1 MSEATTPGDAP
12 FDLDKLKQLVEMME
26 SHGLTEVNLRRGDE
40 QWRLRRGP
48 EVIQVP
54 QQYAMPGY
62 PQPPF
67 MPGAFPPGMPPG
79 MAPPAPM
86 AAPASTVASAS
97 AAPAADAG
105 LIVIKSPTVGTFYAA
120 PSPGEP
126 AFVSVGSVVTPETIV
141 CLIEAMKVF
150 NQIPSEVSGTITA
163 ILVKSG
169 DAVEFGQP
177 LFRLKP

>member
-1 MSEATTPGDAP
+1 MADKDTPGDAP

-26 SHGLTEVNLRRGDE
+26 SHDLTDVHLKRGDE

-48 EVIQVP
+48 RQVVHAVP
-54 QQYAMPGY
+54 QQYA
-62 PQPPF
+62 
-67 MPGAFPPGMPPG
+67 
-79 MAPPAPM
+79 PAPQQFAPAPSAPAPVAAAAA
-86 AAPASTVASAS
+86 AAP
-97 AAPAADAG
+97 AAPAADSG
-105 LIVIKSPTVGTFYAA
+105 LIDIKSPTVGTFYAA

-126 AFVSVGSVVTPETIV
+126 AFVSVGSVVTSETIV

-150 NQIPSEVSGTITA
+150 NQIPAEVNGTIAA

-177 LFRLKP
+177 LFRVKP

>member
-40 QWRLRRGP
+40 KWRLRRGP
-48 EVIQVP
+48 EVVQVP
-54 QQYAMPGY
+54 QQYAMP
-62 PQPPF
+62 
-67 MPGAFPPGMPPG
+67 
-79 MAPPAPM
+79 APMHAPAPAA
-86 AAPASTVASAS
+86 AAPAAASAAPA

-105 LIVIKSPTVGTFYAA
+105 LIDIKSPTVGTFYAA

-126 AFVSVGSVVTPETIV
+126 SFVSVGSVVTPETIV

-150 NQIPSEVSGTITA
+150 NQIPAEVSGTITA

-177 LFRLKP
+177 LFRVKP

>member
-1 MSEATTPGDAP
+1 MADKDTPGDAP

-26 SHGLTEVNLRRGDE
+26 SHDLTDVHLKRGDE

-48 EVIQVP
+48 RQVVHAVP
-54 QQYAMPGY
+54 QQYA
-62 PQPPF
+62 
-67 MPGAFPPGMPPG
+67 
-79 MAPPAPM
+79 PAPQQYAPAPSAPAPVAAA
-86 AAPASTVASAS
+86 AAP
-97 AAPAADAG
+97 AAPAADSG
-105 LIVIKSPTVGTFYAA
+105 LIDIKSPTVGTFYAA

-126 AFVSVGSVVTPETIV
+126 AFVSVGSVVTSETIV

-150 NQIPSEVSGTITA
+150 NQIPAEVNGTIAA

-177 LFRLKP
+177 LFRVKP

>member
-1 MSEATTPGDAP
+1 MSAEETSGNTP

-26 SHGLTEVNLRRGDE
+26 SHDLTEVNLRRGDE

-48 EVIQVP
+48 REVAHAVP
-54 QQYAMPGY
+54 QQYAMPQQY
-62 PQPPF
+62 APAPQP
-67 MPGAFPPGMPPG
+67 
-79 MAPPAPM
+79 
-86 AAPASTVASAS
+86 AAVVSAAS
-97 AAPAADAG
+97 AASAPEASG
-105 LIVIKSPTVGTFYAA
+105 LIDIKSPTVGTFYAQQ
-120 PSPGEP
+120 SPTDP

-150 NQIPSEVSGTITA
+150 NQIPAEVNGTIAA

-177 LFRLKP
+177 LFRVKP

>member
-1 MSEATTPGDAP
+1 MAETANSGDAP

-26 SHGLTEVNLRRGDE
+26 SHGLTEVHLRRGDE

-48 EVIQVP
+48 EVVQVP
-54 QQYAMPGY
+54 QQYA
-62 PQPPF
+62 
-67 MPGAFPPGMPPG
+67 
-79 MAPPAPM
+79 PAPVQM
-86 AAPASTVASAS
+86 AAAPAPAASSAAPA

-105 LIVIKSPTVGTFYAA
+105 LIDIKSPTVGTFYAA

-141 CLIEAMKVF
+141 CLLEAMKVF
-150 NQIPSEVSGTITA
+150 NQIPAEVSGTITA

-169 DAVEFGQP
+169 DAIEFGQP
-177 LFRLKP
+177 LFRVKP

>member
-1 MSEATTPGDAP
+1 MADKDNPGDAP

-26 SHGLTEVNLRRGDE
+26 SHDLTDVHLKRGDE

-48 EVIQVP
+48 RQVVHAVP
-54 QQYAMPGY
+54 QQYA
-62 PQPPF
+62 
-67 MPGAFPPGMPPG
+67 
-79 MAPPAPM
+79 PAPQQYAPAPSAPAPVAAA
-86 AAPASTVASAS
+86 AAP
-97 AAPAADAG
+97 AAPAADSG
-105 LIVIKSPTVGTFYAA
+105 LIDIKSPTVGTFYAA

-126 AFVSVGSVVTPETIV
+126 AFVSVGSVVTSETIV

-150 NQIPSEVSGTITA
+150 NQIPAEVNGTIAA

-177 LFRLKP
+177 LFRVKP

>member
-1 MSEATTPGDAP
+1 MSEATTSGDAP

-48 EVIQVP
+48 EVVQIP
-54 QQYAMPGY
+54 QQYAMP
-62 PQPPF
+62 
-67 MPGAFPPGMPPG
+67 
-79 MAPPAPM
+79 APMHAPAPVAAATAAAS
-86 AAPASTVASAS
+86 AAPAT
-97 AAPAADAG
+97 APAADAG
-105 LIVIKSPTVGTFYAA
+105 LIDIKSPTVGTFYAA

-126 AFVSVGSVVTPETIV
+126 SFVSVGSVVTPETIV

-150 NQIPSEVSGTITA
+150 NQIPAEVSGTITA

-177 LFRLKP
+177 LFRVKP